1 MQTTLP
7 VFKTWVP
14 VWLIR
19 LTIFLAVLPPLML
32 LGLYYSNIAETA
44 GYYGIEPADV
54 QFSVLLFYAG
64 LAAYFPLEKR
74 FLHYWATRH
83 FFLLSVL
90 LLTGT
95 YYLCYLTRSA
105 PLFMALRL
113 LQGILCGATGGI
125 GLTLVFSN
133 LVTERARAMGYTI
146 YYGILL
152 CAAPLSGVL
161 AAWVLH
167 HYDFNSLF
175 FAMLYL
181 QLPGVLLVLLI
192 MNNASLKRKMP
203 LFQLEW
209 PSFVFYTSSLALIGY
224 ILVYGQKYYWLEDP
238 VLAGLLVLLVV
249 GTLFFTFRQF
259 RLKRPF
265 INLGIFRY
273 KNFILGLVL
282 VIPFYICRGTI
293 GVTTSVLAQVL
304 ELDPLH
310 ISALLL
316 VNMLGMILSLV
327 VTARFVL
334 KAKPMRLMWL
344 TGFGLFLVFHSW
356 MYCLFDTEV
365 EALDFIMPL
374 FIQGLAT
381 GTLMVPIIVFTVS
394 AVPVALS
401 GSAASMGIAARFFGY
416 ALSMALINFCQLY
429 DKGQHYLAFQ
439 EQVTA
444 TNPYAAEKLN
454 RYQQL
459 LVQGG
464 ADPQQSKQMAL
475 KLLVKAIDAQSQLR
489 FAMDY
494 YQQISYGIIGLLLL
508 IALVPYLRRT
518 QINFRR
524 KPLPG

>member
-1 MQTTLP
+1 MSALLP

-19 LTIFLAVLPPLML
+19 LTILLAVLPPLML
-32 LGLYYSNIAETA
+32 LGLYYSNVAETA
-44 GYYGIEPADV
+44 GYFGMEPADV

-74 FLHYWATRH
+74 FQHYWATRH

-90 LLTGT
+90 LLTLT
-95 YYLCYLTRSA
+95 YYICYLTRST

-113 LQGILCGATGGI
+113 LQGLLCGATGGI

-133 LVTERARAMGYTI
+133 LMTERARAMGYTV

-175 FAMLYL
+175 YAMLYL

-192 MNNASLKRKMP
+192 MNNTSLKRKMP
-203 LFQLEW
+203 LYQLEW
-209 PSFVFYTSSLALIGY
+209 PSFVFYLLSLSGVAY
-224 ILVYGQKYYWLEDP
+224 VLVYGQQYYWLEDP
-238 VLAGLLVLLVV
+238 VIAGLLGLLLVWL
-249 GTLFFTFRQF
+249 TFFTLRQF

-265 INLGIFRY
+265 INLAIFRY
-273 KNFILGLVL
+273 KNFILGLLL
-282 VIPFYICRGTI
+282 VIPFYLCRGTL
-293 GVTTSVLAQVL
+293 GVTTAVFGQVL

-310 ISALLL
+310 ISALLV
-316 VNMLGMILSLV
+316 VNMLGMILSLMV
-327 VTARFVL
+327 AVRFVL
-334 KAKPMRLMWL
+334 QAKPMRLIWL
-344 TGFGLFLVFHSW
+344 IGFGLFLVFHIW

-365 EALDFIMPL
+365 EALDFVAPL

-381 GTLMVPIIVFTVS
+381 GALMVPIIIFTVS
-394 AVPVALS
+394 SVPAAIS
-401 GSAASMGIAARFFGY
+401 GSAASMGIAVRFLGY
-416 ALSMALINFCQLY
+416 ALSIALINFCQLY
-429 DKGQHYLAFQ
+429 GKGQHYRTFQ

-444 TNPYAAEKLN
+444 TNPYAHERLEYYK
-454 RYQQL
+454 QVL
-459 LVQGG
+459 LQAGVNP
-464 ADPQQSKQMAL
+464 DQSGKMAA
-475 KLLVKAIDAQSQLR
+475 KLLTKALDAQSQLR

-494 YQQISYGIIGLLLL
+494 YELVSYGIIGLLLL
-508 IALVPYLRRT
+508 LALVPYLRRT
-518 QINFRR
+518 TVHFRR
-524 KPLPG
+524 KLLPN